1 MNIDNI
7 IDAVAAKARITKKDA
22 TTAVETV
29 FEEILAGLENGD
41 SIKIAGFGL
50 FEVKTHKARVGMN
63 PITKE
68 PIDIPAMDAI
78 SFKASKTAKDRI
90 NK

>member
-1 MNIDNI
+1 M
-7 IDAVAAKARITKKDA
+7 

-50 FEVKTHKARVGMN
+50 FEVKTHNALAATASIMLSLF
-63 PITKE
+63 ITIFSLIYLHTTTKSGY
-68 PIDIPAMDAI
+68 MQ
-78 SFKASKTAKDRI
+78 
-90 NK
+90 